1 MRRIAVVGAGQAG
14 LQLALGLRP
23 DKPEQPEEPERPDK
37 PPEGPAEPY
46 DVTLY
51 AARRPEEVRAGHVL
65 STQVMFGPALALE
78 RAAGL
83 NGWEARTPRMTA
95 FRMAVPDA
103 GATTPHAA
111 AGTGT
116 GTGTGSITVPLDAPA
131 QSVDQRVKTA
141 GWLEL
146 FEERGGRVVY
156 GTVGPDDLPGIA
168 AAHDLTVVATGHG
181 PLAEVF
187 ARDERHSPYGR
198 PQRTLAACYVRGT
211 HDPGSPG
218 SPAGVHGAPGAH
230 GVHGIDGPPP
240 GPHGRIN
247 PVEGTGEFYVLHG
260 LTLDGP
266 CEMLFWEAVPGG
278 PFDVW
283 GDRPGPDDFVE
294 RSLELLRTC
303 LPGEYELCRGM
314 EPTDGRA
321 ALTGAVTPVVRHP
334 VARVAPDTYVLG
346 MADAVVLNDPI
357 GGQGANS
364 AARCAD
370 RYLREITGHGEQP
383 FDRTWMLRTFA
394 AYWEHARHVTAFT
407 NLLLGPPPEH
417 VRRIMS
423 AAARH
428 PGVAH
433 RYINGYADP
442 AGFQDWFMEADRA
455 DAYLAALGMSP
466 AAG

>member
-23 DKPEQPEEPERPDK
+23 EK
-37 PPEGPAEPY
+37 PPEGPTESYGVTESSGVTEAYE
-46 DVTLY
+46 VTLY
-51 AARRPEEVRAGHVL
+51 AARRPAEVRAGRIL
-65 STQVMFGPALALE
+65 STQAMFGPALALE

-83 NGWEARTPRMTA
+83 NRWEARTPRMTA
-95 FRMAVPDA
+95 IRMAVTEGPYAPA
-103 GATTPHAA
+103 G
-111 AGTGT
+111 G
-116 GTGTGSITVPLDAPA
+116 ITVPLDAPA

-156 GTVGPDDLPGIA
+156 GTIGPDDLPGIA

-181 PLAEVF
+181 PLAEIF
-187 ARDERHSPYGR
+187 ARDGRHSPYDR

-211 HDPGSPG
+211 H
-218 SPAGVHGAPGAH
+218 AP
-230 GVHGIDGPPP
+230 DGPG

-247 PVEGTGEFYVLHG
+247 PVDGAGEFYVLHG

-266 CEMLFWEAVPGG
+266 CEMLLWEAVPGG
-278 PFDVW
+278 PLDVW
-283 GDRPGPDDFVE
+283 GDRPGPGGFVE
-294 RSLELLRTC
+294 RSLELLRGR
-303 LPGEYELCRGM
+303 LPREYELCRGM
-314 EPTDGRA
+314 EPTDGGA

-334 VARVAPDTYVLG
+334 VARVAPDAYVLG

-370 RYLREITGHGEQP
+370 RYLREITGHGERP

-394 AYWEHARHVTAFT
+394 AHWEHARHVTAFN

-417 VRRIMS
+417 VQRIMS
-423 AAARH
+423 AAAHH
-428 PGVAH
+428 PEVAH

-442 AGFQDWFMEADRA
+442 AGFQDWFMDAERA
-455 DAYLAALGMSP
+455 DAYLAAVGAAGTARAAGP